1 MNNPAGQAGENLPD
15 ISVLIVNY
23 NGLRFLDECLE
34 SVKTAFGRHSHEV
47 VVVDNASSDGSQAF
61 LRARTDIRYIE
72 SLENSGFT
80 GGNNLAARNARGK
93 VLLLLNN
100 DTRIEG
106 GLDPLIDQA
115 LAEHVGVAG
124 SRLIYGDGRTQFSV
138 GFHHRPLRLV
148 LSWLGLEKK
157 HRLPSIFRRMET
169 NPAFYEQSHCTVDW
183 VSGACLATRREIWE
197 RLGGFDEA
205 FFMYC
210 EDVDYCLRVRNAGLQ
225 VAFVAE
231 TLVTHYEG
239 AGRLWI
245 GKAALQRTGRSY
257 SIYLT
262 KHHDALVARAAS
274 LGLAAIFFLRATA
287 FWVVSMGPSANQQKR
302 QVRSDKVTAYL
313 AVGWQFA
320 KQSLLGVSATPDKI

>member
-169 NPAFYEQSHCTVDW
+169 NPAFYEQSHCPVDW

-239 AGRLWI
+239 AGRPWI
-245 GKAALQRTGRSY
+245 GGMALQRTARSY
-257 SIYLT
+257 YIFT
-262 KHHDALVARAAS
+262 RKHFGISLAKGTVFSLAVLFALRSFVFALVGLLYFDRQKKNQWRDKSESYGRAAIQLFNS
-274 LGLAAIFFLRATA
+274 WLL
-287 FWVVSMGPSANQQKR
+287 K
-302 QVRSDKVTAYL
+302 DKVGNA
-313 AVGWQFA
+313 
-320 KQSLLGVSATPDKI
+320 P